1 MHFSHSF
8 YLTVALDVTL
18 NLQPTMTHLGRRV
31 YTAPKSWE
39 NSEWEILLKWEIHEK
54 YCFHFIHYWTNIE
67 NTSLKFHWITY
78 LLPDNACLHINSN
91 LKQTTIT
98 ETLPDLCFWRYINK
112 LYYKQN
118 NIIACNEGSEEG
130 QRTKEQHSHLIC
142 DLSYSGMRMLWKSIL
157 CPAALNCSGC
167 QYGQCNIIWCDVKLT
182 LHVSPQLRTA
192 LQAAKH
198 EDRSKGLRCGKQ
210 FDLEQMKWRHWGWS
224 PFYISD
230 QRGRLNSQFTTS
242 ASARTSSF
250 LFVVSGKWSVFH
262 FNKAAFISKGYRKG
276 FCYSSP
282 FKLSKLKRC

>member
-142 DLSYSGMRMLWKSIL
+142 DLSYSGIRGCFENLFYALLLWTVQAASMGNATLYDVMWSWL
-157 CPAALNCSGC
+157 CTFHHSWEQPCRQQSMKTD
-167 QYGQCNIIWCDVKLT
+167 QKVSDVESSLT
-182 LHVSPQLRTA
+182 L
-192 LQAAKH
+192 
-198 EDRSKGLRCGKQ
+198 SKWNEGI
-210 FDLEQMKWRHWGWS
+210 E
-224 PFYISD
+224 
-230 QRGRLNSQFTTS
+230 
-242 ASARTSSF
+242 AE
-250 LFVVSGKWSVFH
+250 VH
-262 FNKAAFISKGYRKG
+262 FI
-276 FCYSSP
+276 
-282 FKLSKLKRC
+282 